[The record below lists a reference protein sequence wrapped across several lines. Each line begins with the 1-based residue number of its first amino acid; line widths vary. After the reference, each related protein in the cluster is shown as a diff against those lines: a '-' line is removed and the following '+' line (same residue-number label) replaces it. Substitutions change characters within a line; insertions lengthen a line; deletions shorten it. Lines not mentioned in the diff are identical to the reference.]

1 MENDEK
7 LIRYNLTHTLGNLA
21 ASVIMRV
28 PPFDRLPLQKE
39 IVLYQYEKYL
49 LYVDEIEP
57 PLRVRVLTMM
67 VEHAKW
73 VIQERLGP
81 GKDSFNSIYP
91 QHVETKNVFADWI
104 LRKEGPRPPLPLMRV
119 LPMEKINVS
128 SIIRQ
133 VMKERMPEF
142 KYDRSLGNSTVTS
155 FSIPICGDN
164 KIFITVDKGTWRR
177 FLDFAFC
184 IHWPRSYFDIAVFF
198 SNSQSRYEFNNEEE
212 LVTGVNKAL
221 DVIEV
226 LLPHFVDRVTES
238 LKLRGQPL
246 KKEEE

>member
-1 MENDEK
+1 MEDDEK
-7 LIRYNLTHTLGNLA
+7 IIRCSLALTLGDLA
-21 ASVIMRV
+21 ESVIMRV

-39 IVLYQYEKYL
+39 VVSYHYEKYL
-49 LYVDEIEP
+49 QYVDEIDTQ
-57 PLRVRVLTMM
+57 LRTRVLAML
-67 VEHAKW
+67 VEHARW
-73 VIQERLGP
+73 DIQERLGP

-91 QHVETKNVFADWI
+91 QHVETKHAFVYWI
-104 LRKEGPRPPLPLMRV
+104 LQKEGPRPHIPLMV
-119 LPMEKINVS
+119 IYPMEKINVS
-128 SIIRQ
+128 ATIREI
-133 VMKERMPEF
+133 MKKRMPEF
-142 KYDRSLGNSTVTS
+142 KYDRRLGSAS
-155 FSIPICGDN
+155 FSIPISGNN
-164 KIFITVDKGTWRR
+164 KIFIDADRGTWRR
-177 FLDFAFC
+177 FINCALC

-198 SNSQSRYEFNNEEE
+198 SNAQSKYEYNNEGE